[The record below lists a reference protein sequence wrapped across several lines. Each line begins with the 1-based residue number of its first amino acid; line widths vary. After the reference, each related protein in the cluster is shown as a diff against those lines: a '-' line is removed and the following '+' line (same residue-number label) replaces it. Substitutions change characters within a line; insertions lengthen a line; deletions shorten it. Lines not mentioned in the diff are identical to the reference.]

1 MKLEQ
6 QQHSKPINTSCYR
19 STAIQNITLG
29 GEPSYS
35 LELINAARRLEHR
48 KFNHYEHVSTQRT
61 NEIINKI
68 SLRKEH
74 PMEALRRMV
83 KEQEEKKHLED
94 AIRKGDVSTI
104 LNCRK
109 LKN

>member
-6 QQHSKPINTSCYR
+6 QQPSRSINTSCYR

-29 GEPSYS
+29 GDLSYS
-35 LELINAARRLEHR
+35 LELINAARRIEHR
-48 KFNHYEHVSTQRT
+48 KFNNFEFVSTQRT

-74 PMEALRRMV
+74 PMESLHRIV
-83 KEQEEKKHLED
+83 KEQEEKKNLEN
-94 AIRKGDVSTI
+94 AIRKGDLSAI
-104 LNCRK
+104 INCRK
-109 LKN
+109 LKT